1 MYLEKFKE
9 LNTILERDATD
20 TTYKYAL
27 LRGLSEICQHY
38 THYMELDKERV
49 WFPLGLLV
57 EKWLL
62 YYYPIF
68 ASTHFIPQKSSEQ
81 DLDKPGYK
89 ISFRK
94 QFTKITSYYED
105 KGGLSV
111 FYSDYRKGR
120 IPEEINDELLELL
133 KKLRYTIT
141 RYPMKHLGYS
151 VTEEHYKFFE
161 FIRGGRIRKQAV
173 TPELLVN
180 EFGKFSISMEF
191 YEIFSIFGGFV
202 SGEHSILNK
211 WAEFTVH
218 SDKTRKLTK
227 NQMLDVLTTHPVT
240 ERDVNQARIYFE
252 AQLKRQ
258 GLLECIWSGK
268 KINFKS
274 QLHIDHIIPFSVWK
288 NNDLWNLQPTHR
300 DINLKKRDR
309 IPSQELLHKRQ
320 TLIQK
325 YWREIKYK
333 FPDRFDSEIRLS
345 LTGISGKNDE
355 PLNVAFEKLV
365 QKVVN
370 LINQYGYLEWNN

>member
-38 THYMELDKERV
+38 THYMELDDDRV

-68 ASTHFIPQKSSEQ
+68 ASTHFIPQKPSEQ

-94 QFTKITSYYED
+94 QFSIITSYYED
-105 KGGLSV
+105 RGGLSV
-111 FYSDYRKGR
+111 FYNDYRKGR
-120 IPEEINDELLELL
+120 IPDEINYELLELL
-133 KKLRYTIT
+133 KKLRVTIT

-151 VTEEHYKFFE
+151 VTKEHYKFFE
-161 FIRGGRIRKQAV
+161 FIRGGRIRKQPV
-173 TPELLVN
+173 TPELVVGK
-180 EFGKFSISMEF
+180 FGRFSISREF
-191 YEIFSIFGGFV
+191 FEIFNLVGGFI

-227 NQMLDVLTTHPVT
+227 NKILEFLTTHPIT
-240 ERDVNQARIYFE
+240 ERDVNDARKYFK
-252 AQLKRQ
+252 ALMMKK
-258 GLLECIWSGK
+258 GYLECIWSGK
-268 KINFKS
+268 KLKTMS
-274 QLHIDHIIPFSVWK
+274 DLHIDHIIPFSVWK
-288 NNDLWNLQPTHR
+288 NNDLWNLLPTHR
-300 DINLKKRDR
+300 DTNSKKRDR
-309 IPSQELLHKRQ
+309 IPSQKLLQEKQ
-320 TLIQK
+320 IIIQE
-325 YWREIKYK
+325 YWGDIKSQ

-345 LTGISGKNDE
+345 LIGISGEDDE
-355 PLNVAFEKLV
+355 LLDEAFRKLLD
-365 QKVVN
+365 KVVN
-370 LINQYGYLEWNN
+370 LISHYGYFEWNN